1 MCCAF
6 GFLYADAMQRHFDV
20 ALLYINPTV
29 RGRVVEPLEV
39 VGTVAVLFSV
49 LVQPI
54 VWVTA
59 LKS

>member
-29 RGRVVEPLEV
+29 RGRVVEPLDV
-39 VGTVAVLFSV
+39 VGTETVLFSV
-49 LVQPI
+49 FVQPI
-54 VWVTA
+54 V
-59 LKS
+59 

>member
-6 GFLYADAMQRHFDV
+6 GFLYVDAMQRHFDV

-29 RGRVVEPLEV
+29 SGKVVEPLDV
-39 VGTVAVLFSV
+39 VGTETVLFSV
-49 LVQPI
+49 FVQPI
-54 VWVTA
+54 VWATA

>member
-39 VGTVAVLFSV
+39 VGAVTVLFSV
-49 LVQPI
+49 LVHPM
-54 VWVTA
+54 VCAAA